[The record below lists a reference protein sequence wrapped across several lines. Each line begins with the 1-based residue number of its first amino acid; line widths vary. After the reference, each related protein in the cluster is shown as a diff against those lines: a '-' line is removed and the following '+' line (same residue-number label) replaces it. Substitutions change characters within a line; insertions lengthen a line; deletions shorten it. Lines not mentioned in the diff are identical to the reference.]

1 MAHKF
6 SFPSR
11 NEARAII
18 IALAKQ
24 YAKINGSG
32 SIPKKELTTY
42 AALLYKANG
51 IDYSSFVFTN
61 ALIDIFSD
69 MNVDSENYVDNS
81 IMVMSNK
88 SLSDLEQYFVRILGD
103 SFENIIKIGVKESSE
118 FNVQLVTQGS
128 DSLDMSW
135 FNNSNKFIHP
145 LLAGYQSF
153 KKRKGMLFQK
163 DDINQIPIDYSV
175 VLCCNHYRQKGFLN
189 ESICSQIVNILTDAA
204 NECINTITINPDD
217 IEYFVK
223 HDLESAA
230 RISQAFDFIK
240 QF

>member
-24 YAKINGSG
+24 YAKINGGG

-42 AALLYKANG
+42 AALLYKVHG

-61 ALIDIFSD
+61 ALIDVFSD

-88 SLSDLEQYFVRILGD
+88 SLLDLEQYFVRNLGD
-103 SFENIIKIGVKESSE
+103 SFENIIKNAAKELSE
-118 FNVQLVTQGS
+118 FNVQLVSQGAT
-128 DSLDMSW
+128 SLDITW

-145 LLAGYQSF
+145 ILAGYQSF
-153 KKRKGMLFQK
+153 KKKKGMLFQK
-163 DDINQIPIDYSV
+163 DDIKQIPIDYSV
-175 VLCCNHYRQKGFLN
+175 VLCCNHFRQKGFLT
-189 ESICSQIVNILTDAA
+189 ESICSQIVNILTDAS
-204 NECINTITINPDD
+204 NECINTIIINPAD

-223 HDLESAA
+223 RDLESAA
-230 RISQAFDFIK
+230 RISSAYDFIK